1 MMVAGLLPRLI
12 QKKKMLRVLFSLCG
26 TLCDQELPLFENY
39 FWFFRRYSF
48 MQVLYFMQS
57 CTLGT
62 QEKSAPRP
70 RSRARE
76 SSSMFLTVHWENF
89 MLLFG
94 ICEVP

>member
-1 MMVAGLLPRLI
+1 
-12 QKKKMLRVLFSLCG
+12 
-26 TLCDQELPLFENY
+26 
-39 FWFFRRYSF
+39 
-48 MQVLYFMQS
+48 MQVLCFMQS
-57 CTLGT
+57 CILGT

-94 ICEVP
+94 TREVP